1 MASLSS
7 LSRLSAVLTLDI
19 TNFMRNSEIVSAQLI
34 KMRQAALGFGQ
45 NFSRSFTF
53 AFALVGAAAVK
64 VAADFDR
71 VDAQLK
77 AVTGGKGLE
86 RLRDQSSKL
95 GRETIFT
102 RTEVASLQLELS
114 KLGFQAAETA
124 GAVEATT
131 KITTVFGGDL
141 TKVGT
146 TIAEVIR
153 QFSNSNLDAKRV
165 ADVLAVAFRNTAL
178 STENFAQAMKN
189 VGSVANITGN
199 DFETTVA
206 LLGLLANAGQ
216 KGGIS
221 GTRLKG
227 VMIRLGKQFGVTGD
241 ELKLLTSGQLNF
253 NQLIEIFRNRAG
265 VAAASI
271 GEMGEEFELLKRQ
284 LLESEGAADAMADGL
299 EGRLFFSLERVRN
312 ATQSVGITIGDS
324 LTRPMEKVADLAQNF
339 AVAVANMDKETLK
352 LIVTL
357 TALVAAIGPVSFAV
371 SQVVGL
377 VGGIIANPAA
387 AGLAVGLT
395 ALAATLISMQLA
407 YESSYGTLERTN
419 KQFADQIKSVDSL
432 AKKALPEL
440 QKAQR
445 EVAQER
451 DKLLSESVAFRIF
464 GEEGLS
470 RDDIASLEALDQA
483 FEDVGDKI
491 KAAEAVIAKDLPK
504 ALEQFNSDARRIGG
518 EIAENI
524 IQRDVI
530 QQQLRRSFQAYGNET
545 FFIGR
550 GKGGLTAQQT
560 FEKLGQDELSVS
572 LRINNLEAEADRV
585 VQAFVDEFG
594 KEDLS
599 LFSTAELDDIEQQY
613 SERIASM
620 QSALEELNKQADS
633 GFERVWARFPT
644 ILDDAYERLR
654 LINLFTSNWFTELDN
669 VLIIIWDTLY
679 ALWDSESVLK
689 EIEATEISIALQE
702 KLRAQYAEELLR
714 RQEEQLK
721 LAQEAQKLSED
732 FAGTFG
738 NAADAKEAIEDFN
751 AFLGVLRDV
760 TGEFGVTTGRLG
772 DAQATIALLSEDS
785 QKLGDILKRQSFTTN
800 ILEAAFGDERDLQA
814 QKKAIK
820 GIVSAIAD
828 YTAELV
834 AAGDFDLAYIFQRSL
849 ESYRELEARI
859 TEAADLEALRNMTEE
874 SLALAEALKSLG
886 NLEQLEFLRRELGLL
901 QTELEGVLAAGL
913 LGEAKDIQ
921 ARIDFIKAMI
931 KSLEK
936 TVSETKFDFG
946 LGLLDP
952 DLGTDEVAKL
962 NEELRQF
969 GVVRDDVLTKLN
981 EDFNKLASQDAGIAA
996 VTDPLTD
1003 TTLLANL
1010 DKLNEFIASA
1020 GDDIDVTNYKKLRD
1034 LILSAL
1040 TTLTGLKIEAGAIGD
1055 ELSLKALQK
1064 QIKDIQEDAED
1075 FQSLKSF
1082 GLFTEAEAANQELQ
1096 VLQRELQLAIINRD
1110 KLNDPDGLNLLID
1123 RFNEAREVVNNFS
1136 RQQQAIQFFQQQL
1149 SFIGDAFVEAA
1160 QGGEDFFEAF
1170 KQGFINTFNAL
1181 VGKLITLIA
1190 LFAVLAAFGVVK
1202 FNPKALGS
1210 FLSAG
1215 FGFDS
1220 LPGNVSLPGS
1230 GSPESKSLAVEG
1242 SISGNNIV
1250 LANQR
1255 GTRAI
1260 DRTFG

>member
-7 LSRLSAVLTLDI
+7 LSRLSAVLTLDT
-19 TNFMRNSEIVSAQLI
+19 TNFIRNSELVSARLI
-34 KMRQAALGFGQ
+34 KLRKDALGFGQ

-53 AFALVGAAAVK
+53 AFALVGAAATK

-71 VDAQLK
+71 VDAQLQ

-86 RLRDQSSKL
+86 RLRDQSGKL

-114 KLGFQAAETA
+114 KLGFQASETA

-227 VMIRLGKQFGVTGD
+227 VMIRLGKQFGVTGN

-284 LLESEGAADAMADGL
+284 LLESEGAADAMAEGL
-299 EGRLFFSLERVRN
+299 DKRLFFSLERIRN
-312 ATQSVGITIGDS
+312 ATQAVGITIGDS
-324 LTRPMEKVADLAQNF
+324 LTGTMEKAADIFQNF
-339 AVAVANMDKETLK
+339 AIAVAETDKETLK

-357 TALVAAIGPVSFAV
+357 TALLAAVGPVVFSLTQIA
-371 SQVVGL
+371 GL
-377 VGGIIANPAA
+377 VGGIIASPAI
-387 AGLAVGLT
+387 AGVVVTLT
-395 ALAATLISMQLA
+395 ALVATLVATKLA
-407 YESSYGTLERTN
+407 YEASYGTIERAN
-419 KQFADQIKSVDSL
+419 KQFSEQVKSVDDL
-432 AKKALPEL
+432 ARKGLPQLKKAQQEVSEE
-440 QKAQR
+440 R
-445 EVAQER
+445 EKFLNEN
-451 DKLLSESVAFRIF
+451 VAFRLF
-464 GEEGLS
+464 GNEGLS
-470 RDDIASLEALDQA
+470 RDDIATLDALDEA
-483 FEDVGDKI
+483 FEDIGDKI
-491 KAAEAVIAKDLPK
+491 KSAESIIAKDLPG
-504 ALEQFNSDARRIGG
+504 ALQEFNKEAERIGRD
-518 EIAENI
+518 IAANI
-524 IQRDVI
+524 VQRDLI
-530 QQQLRRSFQAYGNET
+530 QQQIRRSFQDYGRET

-550 GKGGLTAQQT
+550 GRGGLTAQET
-560 FEKLGQDELSVS
+560 FERLGQDELSVS
-572 LRINNLEAEADRV
+572 LRINNLQAEADRAV
-585 VQAFVDEFG
+585 EQFVELFGQA
-594 KEDLS
+594 DLS
-599 LFSTAELDDIEQQY
+599 LFSTAELDSVEQQY
-613 SERIASM
+613 AENIESM
-620 QSALEELNKQADS
+620 RRGLEELNKQADS
-633 GFERVWARFPT
+633 GFQRVWAQLPL
-644 ILDDAYERLR
+644 ILEDAYERLN
-654 LINLFTSNWFTELDN
+654 LINIFTLNWFAELGNVLGIVYDTFAALLDN
-669 VLIIIWDTLY
+669 EEVLAKI
-679 ALWDSESVLK
+679 AK
-689 EIEATEISIALQE
+689 TETEIALQE
-702 KLRAQYAEELLR
+702 ALRLQYAEEIAR

-721 LAQEAQKLSED
+721 LAEEAQKLAED

-738 NAADAKEAIEDFN
+738 NAADAKESIEDFN
-751 AFLGVLRDV
+751 ALLDTLKDV
-760 TGEFGVTTGRLG
+760 AGEFGTTTGRVLET
-772 DAQATIALLSEDS
+772 QATIALLSEDA
-785 QKLGDILKRQSFTTN
+785 QKLGDILKRGSFTTN
-800 ILEAAFGDERDLQA
+800 VLESAFGDDRNLEA

-820 GIVSAIAD
+820 GIVSALKD
-828 YTAELV
+828 YTAELI
-834 AAGDFDLAYIFQRSL
+834 AAGDFNLAVIFERALRSYEDL
-849 ESYRELEARI
+849 EKEI
-859 TEAADLEALRNMTEE
+859 TRKADLEALRKMTNE
-874 SLALAEALKSLG
+874 SLALSEALRDLG
-886 NLEQLEFLRRELGLL
+886 NLEQIEFLRRELGLL
-901 QTELEGVLAAGL
+901 QTELEGVLLAGQL
-913 LGEAKDIQ
+913 SEAKDIQ
-921 ARIDFIKAMI
+921 KVIAFIKAQI
-931 KSLEK
+931 AELEK
-936 TVSETKFDFG
+936 TVSETKFDFQ

-952 DLGTDEVAKL
+952 RVAEEVDEL
-962 NEELRQF
+962 NERLRQL
-969 GVVRDDVLTKLN
+969 GIVREDVLTQLN
-981 EDFNKLASQDAGIAA
+981 KDFNSLISKNAGLAG
-996 VTDPLTD
+996 VVDPLTD

-1010 DKLNEFIASA
+1010 DKLNDFIDNA
-1020 GDDIDVTNYKKLRD
+1020 GDGVDTSAYEELRD
-1034 LILSAL
+1034 LIVKAVKAL
-1040 TTLTGLKIEAGAIGD
+1040 TDLKTESDDIGED
-1055 ELSLKALQK
+1055 LSLKDLQK
-1064 QIKDIQEDAED
+1064 QLQDIQQDSKD
-1075 FQSLKSF
+1075 FQSLKNF

-1096 VLQRELQLAIINRD
+1096 TLQRELEFAIINRD
-1110 KLNDPDGLNLLID
+1110 RLNDPRGLAKLIGK
-1123 RFNEAREVVNNFS
+1123 FNDAREVVNNFS

-1160 QGGEDFFEAF
+1160 QGGEDFFTAF

-1190 LFAVLAAFGVVK
+1190 LFAVLAAFGVVQ
-1202 FNPKALGS
+1202 FNPKAFGS

-1215 FGFDS
+1215 FGFDQ
-1220 LPGNVSLPGS
+1220 LPGGVSLPGS
-1230 GSPESKSLAVEG
+1230 KSSSAGALAVQG
-1242 SISGNNIV
+1242 TISGNNIV